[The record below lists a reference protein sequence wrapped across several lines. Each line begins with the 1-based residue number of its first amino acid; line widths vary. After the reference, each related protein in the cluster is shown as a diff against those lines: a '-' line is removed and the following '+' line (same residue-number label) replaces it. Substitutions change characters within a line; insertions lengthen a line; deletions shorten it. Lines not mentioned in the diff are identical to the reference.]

1 MSYKLSKAIS
11 FLLAAAMMLP
21 VTACSSNQSVPV
33 DPFSS
38 VTLTENESAWSN
50 QEDKYAEFLDTYG
63 GQKCKGAVVI
73 ATDDDILYLY
83 CEDDVEKDGTTPMSQ
98 NTVFDIASM
107 SKVFTAV
114 SVMQLAEKG
123 KLSIDDTLDKY
134 FPEYETG
141 RNITL
146 YNLLHMNSGISDY
159 LNNPDPFWNISG
171 ADAAN
176 KQLSEIY
183 LDKTTDD
190 EFLAAMYQAP
200 LEFEP
205 GSQFSYSNTN
215 YRLLAM
221 IIEQITGKKYCDYV
235 KENIFDKCGMT
246 RTSSMATDDLTYTPQ
261 GFEELAEYGFCSE
274 DGYPACP
281 NNSRGDGGIHSCIS
295 DMIAF
300 DRALFGGK
308 LLSKDSMEV
317 LLKDENGYCCGLNKT
332 KDGYAHDGS
341 SLTCM
346 GNNKIIESGEFGH
359 VYIIRLERTGSVQ
372 QTEGELPDPMIGT
385 SYTNGVWEN
394 GCYTN
399 EYAEINLK
407 LSDKYEQVNEVIL
420 NSNVPA
426 ILADC
431 TEEKDKNR
439 EAATKWDFFVY
450 SMDTDIHDN
459 ITVMFVNTEL
469 AATDTANY
477 TEDNFLNDRLIYN
490 EHTEADGWTVEER
503 QTVLL
508 GGKEYVRQIVSGIDS
523 FSSLDETDF
532 MYARKIDDN
541 LMVVI
546 DILAFYDNASP
557 EDYEKLF
564 M

>member
-11 FLLAAAMMLP
+11 FLLAVTMMFP
-21 VTACSSNQSVPV
+21 VTACSSNLNVPD

-38 VTLTENESAWSN
+38 VTLTENERSWSN
-50 QEDKYAEFLDTYG
+50 QEEKYTEPLDTYG
-63 GQKCKGAVVI
+63 GQKCNGVMAV
-73 ATDDDILYLY
+73 ATDKDIVYLY
-83 CEDDVEKDGTTPMSQ
+83 CGDDTEKDGKTLVSQ

-114 SVMQLAEKG
+114 SILQLAEKG
-123 KLSIDDTLDKY
+123 KLSIDDTLDQY
-134 FPEYETG
+134 FSEYETG
-141 RNITL
+141 KNITL

-205 GSQFSYSNTN
+205 GSGFGYSNTN

-221 IIEQITGKKYCDYV
+221 IIEKITGTKYCDYV
-235 KENIFDKCGMT
+235 KKNIFDICGMT

-261 GFEELAEYGFCSE
+261 GFDELVEYGFCSE

-308 LLSKDSMEV
+308 LLKEKSMEI
-317 LLKDENGYCCGLNKT
+317 LLKEDHGYCCGLKKT

-341 SLTCM
+341 SVTCM
-346 GNNKIIESGEFGH
+346 GNHKIVESEEFGH
-359 VYIIRLERTGSVQ
+359 VYVIRLERTGSAQ
-372 QTEGELPDPMIGT
+372 QAEGELPDPMIGT
-385 SYTNGVWEN
+385 NYTKGVWEN

-407 LSDKYEQVNEVIL
+407 LSDEYEQIDEATL
-420 NSNVPA
+420 NNNVPN
-426 ILADC
+426 IIADC

-439 EAATKWDFFVY
+439 EAATKWDCFVY

-459 ITVMFVNTEL
+459 ISVVFVNTEL
-469 AATDTANY
+469 AAADTANY
-477 TEDNFLNDRLIYN
+477 TEDNYLNDRLIYN
-490 EHTEADGWTVEER
+490 EHTEADGWTVEEMH
-503 QTVLL
+503 TVLL

-523 FSSLDETDF
+523 FSSLNETDF
-532 MYARKIDDN
+532 IYARKIDDN

-546 DILAFYDNASP
+546 DIITFYDNASP

-564 M
+564 T

>member
-21 VTACSSNQSVPV
+21 VTACGSNQIVPV

-50 QEDKYAEFLDTYG
+50 QEEKYAELLDTYG

-83 CEDDVEKDGTTPMSQ
+83 CEDDVEKDGTTPVSQ

-114 SVMQLAEKG
+114 SIMQLAEKG
-123 KLSIDDTLDKY
+123 KLSVDDTLDKY

-176 KQLSEIY
+176 KQLSDIY

-295 DMIAF
+295 DMITF

-308 LLSKDSMEV
+308 LLSKKSMEV

-359 VYIIRLERTGSVQ
+359 VYIIRLERTGSAQ
-372 QTEGELPDPMIGT
+372 QAEGELPDPMIGT
-385 SYTNGVWEN
+385 NYTNGVWEN

-420 NSNVPA
+420 NNNVPS
-426 ILADC
+426 ILEDC

-459 ITVMFVNTEL
+459 ISIVYINTEL
-469 AATDTANY
+469 AATDTADY
-477 TEDNFLNDRLIYN
+477 TEDNYLDDCLVYS

-508 GGKEYVRQIVSGIDS
+508 GGKEYVRQIVSGFDS

-532 MYARKIDDN
+532 IYARKIDDD

-546 DILAFYDNASP
+546 NIVTFYDDASL